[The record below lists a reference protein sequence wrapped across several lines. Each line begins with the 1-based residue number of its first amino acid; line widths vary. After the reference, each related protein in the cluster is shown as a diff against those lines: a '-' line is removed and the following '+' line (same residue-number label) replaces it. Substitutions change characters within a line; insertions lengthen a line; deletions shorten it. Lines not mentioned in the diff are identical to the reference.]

1 MKKNRCK
8 IRLVSRFW
16 TSIEMGVLNIV
27 NLLHLYKNIP
37 SRSLVGQ
44 EIIKVISFLLEK
56 NLYSKSLM
64 TRVEINLDVYLKVLN

>member
-1 MKKNRCK
+1 MQNKACFQILDIDRD
-8 IRLVSRFW
+8 
-16 TSIEMGVLNIV
+16 GVLNIV